1 MPCTVVF
8 LLPYFGLDLFNL
20 GLYLGFEY
28 IMGVMLVPSSDKYK
42 SISVSVDTYRKIV
55 QIATKERRNI
65 SQQLSIIVDD
75 AHMDLDRPNEIAPR
89 FQPRKRGTKDD
100 LSPAG
105 LSAVIE
111 D

>member
-1 MPCTVVF
+1 
-8 LLPYFGLDLFNL
+8 
-20 GLYLGFEY
+20 
-28 IMGVMLVPSSDKYK
+28 MGVMLVPSSDKYK

-55 QIATKERRNI
+55 QMATKERRNI

-75 AHMDLDRPNEIAPR
+75 AHDISGAPSAIAPR
-89 FQPRKRGTKDD
+89 FQPRNVT
-100 LSPAG
+100 SAAPAG